1 MNDIDPPKKSKL
13 AESWKSITENLFGV
27 QFDGQEN
34 LDEIDIDSVADV
46 VEQLNPVEET
56 KEEQAKEEA
65 QTPQGEPVPISED
78 ELSFDEE
85 ETEEE
90 AVAFEEADEPNDE
103 SEEAGQAEPVS
114 VDAELSDQDDSVDE
128 GRSARVTEKAFSR
141 ASFDDEDPF
150 GFGIDDLDDD
160 DIDDDTAESSEPTA
174 SVLKG
179 EVGVE
184 ESLESDDAADAFDFE
199 LDEEGE
205 ADEVKASKSNSRR
218 EERGSGRTG
227 RDKPAESPQLDEGE
241 PEEASGKIPVR
252 QTADDDDGFWDS
264 LKDWDGEDSSPA
276 REDKKRGSSRRS
288 RERQK
293 KVASE
298 EADFVADETELQEEA
313 ERESRPRRAKRRR
326 RRSARSRKNEPAIQ
340 SGSSAQEEKEIAPED
355 IDRLWEGDDE
365 EVLSVPA
372 DTSSDEA
379 SLDDSERET
388 AGEGRKRRRRRSSR
402 SSGNRSESGERSETT
417 AETDSESSEQKREQ
431 TQSRQV
437 YKNIPTWVEAIEM
450 IVRRRDS
457 DPNKGRSRSGGSG
470 RRGRSRGSSRKRP
483 SRRRED

>member
-46 VEQLNPVEET
+46 VEQLNPVEEA
-56 KEEQAKEEA
+56 EAEQAKEEA
-65 QTPQGEPVPISED
+65 QTPQDEPVSISED

-103 SEEAGQAEPVS
+103 PEEAGQTEPVS
-114 VDAELSDQDDSVDE
+114 VDAELSDEDDSVDE
-128 GRSARVTEKAFSR
+128 DRSARATEKAFSR

-174 SVLKG
+174 SVLKE
-179 EVGVE
+179 EVEIE
-184 ESLESDDAADAFDFE
+184 ESLEVEDAGDAFDFE
-199 LDEEGE
+199 ADEEKSEE
-205 ADEVKASKSNSRR
+205 AASERKSQYKK
-218 EERGSGRTG
+218 RGSGKAG
-227 RDKPAESPQLDEGE
+227 RKKPVESAQLDEDE
-241 PEEASGKIPVR
+241 PEDVTSGKTVR

-264 LKDWDGEDSSPA
+264 LKGWDGDDSRPV
-276 REDKKRGSSRRS
+276 REDKRRGSSRRS

-293 KVASE
+293 TEAPE
-298 EADFVADETELQEEA
+298 ETDFVAGEVESQEEA
-313 ERESRPRRAKRRR
+313 ERESRPRRARRRR
-326 RRSARSRKNEPAIQ
+326 RRSSRSRKNEPATQ
-340 SGSSAQEEKEIAPED
+340 SDSSREEKEIAPED
-355 IDRLWEGDDE
+355 IDRLWEAEDDE

-379 SLDDSERET
+379 PSDDSGRET
-388 AGEGRKRRRRRSSR
+388 SGEGKKRRRKRSSR
-402 SSGNRSESGERSETT
+402 SSGNRSDSGNQSGVA
-417 AETDSESSEQKREQ
+417 AETDLESSEQKREQ
-431 TQSRQV
+431 AQSRQA

-457 DPNKGRSRSGGSG
+457 DPNKGRSRGGGSG
-470 RRGRSRGSSRKRP
+470 RRGRARSSSKKRP